1 MLKIILMKICC
12 QKIPGQLVWD
22 EVKMTFIFFRR
33 RLADN
38 FFIIM
43 ITIWP
48 DVGWND
54 EIKNA
59 LASPQWTLQPI
70 HSLSCEWW
78 WYHYVLYL
86 KVLHHKRLQ
95 NTRLEQRR
103 RDATE
108 KRNNNQFFSELKHFI
123 FLHKA
128 KHIETNFYPSLKCQN
143 FQFSMFL
150 YGFIGKFCNKLQLRC
165 DDDIDQFVWMLRERL
180 AGLMK
185 ILIDIDIEW

>member
-1 MLKIILMKICC
+1 MLVGMMRS
-12 QKIPGQLVWD
+12 
-22 EVKMTFIFFRR
+22 KMLLLLLNGHYNHYNPWAASDT
-33 RLADN
+33 D
-38 FFIIM
+38 IM
-43 ITIWP
+43 MFCIWMF
-48 DVGWND
+48 
-54 EIKNA
+54 
-59 LASPQWTLQPI
+59 
-70 HSLSCEWW
+70 
-78 WYHYVLYL
+78 
-86 KVLHHKRLQ
+86 LHHKRLP